1 MSRIRIRAIRPLW
14 LFLVILLLGIPLTT
28 AGYRL
33 SRLSAP
39 NEPTE
44 ETLTDRHK
52 QLASAEGDMSKWLLG
67 LASGALA
74 SLIALRLK
82 DPDNEG
88 LLSAAPMTAY
98 AFLIISIYGA
108 FLSYEATIDIL
119 QTGPLVY
126 MYSDQFR
133 FPVLVQFWSLFV
145 ALIFLA
151 VWIFRPNIGKAAIP
165 VAVLLFWCIP
175 AANAQAVDLN
185 KCAADWYADR
195 LPKESASPDLAMSVL
210 QKLEKQPGAKD
221 IASCVDA
228 DAVLDRLRLA
238 ASQSDDSTLREHFGK
253 YLEALADELSHPG
266 LSMSD
271 VVHAVVQLMSPWD
284 SPVGVLSVRSSKN
297 TFTILIDAKVVG
309 ITNWCQRL
317 APGTYRIRVARN
329 LTAVYSEDH
338 FTLAAGDNKV
348 IDVDKLQP

>member
-1 MSRIRIRAIRPLW
+1 MPRTSIRAIRPLW

-39 NEPTE
+39 NQPIE
-44 ETLTDRHK
+44 ETLTERHK

-74 SLIALRLK
+74 SLIALRFK
-82 DPDNEG
+82 DPDNKS

-108 FLSYEATIDIL
+108 FLSYEANIDIL
-119 QTGPLVY
+119 QTGPLLY

-145 ALIFLA
+145 ALLFLG
-151 VWIFRPNIGKAAIP
+151 VWIFRPNSEKVALP
-165 VAVLLFWCIP
+165 VAVLLFVCLTP
-175 AANAQAVDLN
+175 ANAQTVDLN
-185 KCAADWYADR
+185 KCATNWYADR
-195 LPKESASPDLAMSVL
+195 LPKESASPDLAISVL
-210 QKLEKQPGAKD
+210 QKLEKQPGAKN
-221 IASCVDA
+221 IATCVDA
-228 DAVLDRLRLA
+228 DAVLDQLRLA
-238 ASQSDDSTLREHFGK
+238 ASLSDDTTLREHFSK
-253 YLEALADELSHPG
+253 YLEALVDELSHPG
-266 LSMSD
+266 LSMSN
-271 VVHAVVQLMSPWD
+271 VVHTIVQLMSPWD
-284 SPVGVLSVRSSKN
+284 SPLGVLSVRSSKN
-297 TFTILIDAKVVG
+297 TFTILIDAQVVG

-317 APGTYRIRVARN
+317 PPGTYRIRVARN

-348 IDVDKLQP
+348 IDVDRLQP